1 MFNNNGLMS
10 QKDLSLYQAKMREP
24 IEFSYKDLDVI
35 TMPPASS
42 GGLMLALMLN
52 MIENLE
58 LDNEPQSPQNILKIS
73 EVMQIAYSLR
83 SLFRGL
89 RFL

>member
-73 EVMQIAYSLR
+73 EVMQIAYS
-83 SLFRGL
+83 
-89 RFL
+89 